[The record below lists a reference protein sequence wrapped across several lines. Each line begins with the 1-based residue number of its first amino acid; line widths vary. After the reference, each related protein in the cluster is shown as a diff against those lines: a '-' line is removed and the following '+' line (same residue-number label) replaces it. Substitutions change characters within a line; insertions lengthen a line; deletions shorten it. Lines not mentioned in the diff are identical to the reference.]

1 MTLLVHQ
8 LSADIYINPPL
19 TQVKSTSDL
28 LLITSDLYS
37 LQHGK
42 LVMNPNRM
50 FNQTPVV
57 KLGDTFKKI
66 GNFQKRFRT
75 VPIILELDHLTVSGD
90 VWFGRNITLRGTVII
105 VANEG
110 SRIDLP
116 DGSILENS
124 TSQTTLVLWSAE
136 ILIGRAELVSG
147 NISIIDH

>member
-1 MTLLVHQ
+1 M
-8 LSADIYINPPL
+8 
-19 TQVKSTSDL
+19 
-28 LLITSDLYS
+28 ITSDLYS